1 MTRALEVEK
10 TAYSVV
16 DFLEW
21 QRQGTL
27 NLKPTYQR
35 RHVWTPRVKSLFI
48 DSLLKGYPIPLIF
61 LHREIDPKTSRPIR
75 YVVDGQ
81 QRLRTIL
88 AYIDPD
94 CIPDPDPWDRF
105 TVLRSHNK
113 EFAGLGFNQLPQ
125 DIQDALLQTRISVNV
140 LPADI
145 EDVTTLEIFQRM
157 NSTGYK
163 LNAQEIRNA
172 KWFGEF
178 KESAYMLAYQ
188 QYDRWLKWEIFK
200 EPDLR
205 LMKEVEL
212 TSDLMGLL
220 IRGVAARTKSSI
232 DRLYNT
238 HDADFAN
245 REAIEDRIRQIF
257 DLLDDVYS
265 FPATRSGVKRFR
277 TQAWFYAVFALA
289 AGVDPETGRAS
300 DSLPFT
306 APELVVKLE
315 RAEVELRADALGDEA
330 LQKVLR
336 GATADRA
343 SRLTRI
349 RFLLAR

>member
-27 NLKPTYQR
+27 NLKPSYQR
-35 RHVWTPRVKSLFI
+35 RHVWTPRVKSLLI
-48 DSLLKGYPIPLIF
+48 DSILKGYPIPLVF
-61 LHREIDPKTSRPIR
+61 LHREIDPATSRPIR
-75 YVVDGQ
+75 NVVDGQ

-88 AYIDPD
+88 AFIDPE

-113 EFAGLGFNQLPQ
+113 EFAGLGFNQLPPAT
-125 DIQDALLQTRISVNV
+125 QDALLQTRISVNV

-163 LNAQEIRNA
+163 LNPQEIRNA

-178 KESAYMLAYQ
+178 KESAYMLAYE

-200 EPDLR
+200 EQDLR

-220 IRGVAARTKSSI
+220 IRGVTAKTKASI

-238 HDADFAN
+238 YDSDYGR
-245 REAIEDRIRQIF
+245 RESVEDSIRQLF
-257 DLLDDVYS
+257 DLLDNVYS
-265 FPATRSGVKRFR
+265 FSATRSGVKRFR

-289 AGVDPETGRAS
+289 AGVQPGTGLAP
-300 DSLPFT
+300 DSPPFT
-306 APELVVKLE
+306 ASELVAKLE
-315 RAEVELRADALGDEA
+315 RAEVELRADALSDEA